1 MRYNNLNRN
10 KYAKSI
16 LLYTAVFKSNIMN
29 EICQTIYEQI
39 PIYKKEEFM
48 ENSPQL
54 IIATIALEEM
64 AMSKTDKW
72 YLNYN

>member
-1 MRYNNLNRN
+1 
-10 KYAKSI
+10 
-16 LLYTAVFKSNIMN
+16 MN